1 MARTATIE
9 RTTAETRIDLKLDL
23 DQSTPTQIDTGVG
36 FMDHMLTLMSRHGM
50 FSLVVQASGD
60 TRVDD
65 HHTVE
70 DLGICMGEAFRQALG
85 DKGGIHRYG
94 SISIPMHESLVRV
107 DLDLSG
113 RPHLVYRV
121 ELPKAKVG
129 AFDVELVEEFLVG
142 LCNHAGANLH
152 VNLEYGTNLHH
163 IIEAIF
169 KALGR
174 ALGQAVALDPRVEG
188 VMSTKGR
195 LE

>member
-1 MARTATIE
+1 MARTANIE

-23 DQSTPTQIDTGVG
+23 DRSTPAQIETGIG

-50 FSLVVQASGD
+50 FSLAVHACGD
-60 TRVDD
+60 TQVDD

-70 DLGICMGEAFRQALG
+70 DLGICVGEAFRQALG
-85 DKGGIHRYG
+85 DKVGIHRYG
-94 SISIPMHESLVRV
+94 STSIPMHESLVRV
-107 DLDLSG
+107 DLDFSG

-142 LCNHAGANLH
+142 LCNHAGINLH

-163 IIEAIF
+163 IIEAIY

-174 ALGQAVALDPRVEG
+174 ALGQAVAMDPRIDG